1 MGHEPCRVMRLV
13 RRNFEGVRHVLAKPG
28 YAAPI
33 CAATAHESWTNEK
46 TAPRISGR
54 PRAAGLTMGAAS
66 PRNLKRY
73 YSATSPRVILKKIR
87 PSDRWQYN
95 ALHAT
100 SSEGS
105 TRLRA
110 ISCSRGERE

>member
-13 RRNFEGVRHVLAKPG
+13 RRNFEGIRHVLAKPG

-46 TAPRISGR
+46 IAPRISRR
-54 PRAAGLTMGAAS
+54 PRAAGLTTGAAS

-73 YSATSPRVILKKIR
+73 YSATSPRVILKKNPTKR
-87 PSDRWQYN
+87 P
-95 ALHAT
+95 L
-100 SSEGS
+100 
-105 TRLRA
+105 A
-110 ISCSRGERE
+110 I